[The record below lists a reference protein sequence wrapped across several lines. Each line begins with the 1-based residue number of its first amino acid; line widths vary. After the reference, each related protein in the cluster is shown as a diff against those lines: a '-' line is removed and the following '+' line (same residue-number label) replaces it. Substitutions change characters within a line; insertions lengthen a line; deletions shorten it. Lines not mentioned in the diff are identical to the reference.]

1 MPWLQ
6 LIFEASAE
14 QITQL
19 EDALP
24 ELGAVAVTLED
35 NADQPLYEPPPG
47 TTPLWQNTRV
57 IGLFETS
64 ADMDVVRELLKPQ
77 FKDGLPP
84 SRVEILEDQNWEQ
97 VWIER
102 FQPMPMGKR
111 LWICPSWREPPEPEA
126 VNVLLDPGLAFGT
139 GTHPTTALCLKW
151 LDAADLEGKVLI
163 DYGCGSG
170 ILAIA
175 AALLG
180 CKEVWAVDNDPQALI
195 ACKDNA
201 EKNGVSNKIH
211 IASPEVFTREFVGK
225 ADIITADILAGP
237 LQQLAPTLTQL
248 LTLQGHLVLSGI
260 LNTQENAV
268 EQAYET
274 QINFQPSTQCEEWMR
289 LDGQRY
295 K

>member
-1 MPWLQ
+1 LPWLQ
-6 LIFEASAE
+6 IIFEASAE
-14 QITQL
+14 QIIQL

-47 TTPLWQNTRV
+47 ARPLWQNTRV

-64 ADMDVVRELLKPQ
+64 ADMDLVRELLKPQ

-97 VWIER
+97 AWIER

-151 LDAADLEGKVLI
+151 LDAAGLEGKVLI

-175 AALLG
+175 ACLLG
-180 CKEVWAVDNDPQALI
+180 CEKVWAVDNDPQALI

-201 EKNGVSNKIH
+201 EKNAVADKIH
-211 IASPEVFTREFVGK
+211 IASPEIFAQDFIGR
-225 ADIITADILAGP
+225 ADVITANILAGP

-260 LNTQENAV
+260 LNAQQNAV
-268 EQAYET
+268 KQAYRA
-274 QINFQPSTQCEEWMR
+274 QIGFQPSTQCEEWIR
-289 LDGQRY
+289 LDGQRF

>member
-1 MPWLQ
+1 LPWLQ
-6 LIFEASAE
+6 IIFEASAE
-14 QITQL
+14 QIIQL

-47 TTPLWQNTRV
+47 ARPLWQNTRV

-64 ADMDVVRELLKPQ
+64 ADMDLVRELLKPQ

-97 VWIER
+97 AWIER

-151 LDAADLEGKVLI
+151 LDAAGLEGKVLI

-175 AALLG
+175 ACLLG
-180 CKEVWAVDNDPQALI
+180 CEKVWAVDNDPQALI

-201 EKNGVSNKIH
+201 EKNAVADKIH
-211 IASPEVFTREFVGK
+211 IASPEIFAQDFIGR
-225 ADIITADILAGP
+225 ADVITANILAGP

-260 LNTQENAV
+260 LNAQQNAV
-268 EQAYET
+268 KQAYET
-274 QINFQPSTQCEEWMR
+274 QISFQPSTQCEEWIR
-289 LDGQRY
+289 LDGQRF

>member
-6 LIFEASAE
+6 IIFEASAE
-14 QITQL
+14 HITQL

-47 TTPLWQNTRV
+47 ARPLWQNTRV

-64 ADMDVVRELLKPQ
+64 ADMDLVRELLKPQ

-97 VWIER
+97 AWIER

-151 LDAADLEGKVLI
+151 LDAAGLEGKVLI

-175 AALLG
+175 ACLLG
-180 CKEVWAVDNDPQALI
+180 CEKVWAVDNDPQALI

-201 EKNGVSNKIH
+201 EKNAVTDKIH
-211 IASPEVFTREFVGK
+211 IASPEIFAQDFIGR
-225 ADIITADILAGP
+225 ADVITANILAGP

-260 LNTQENAV
+260 LNAQQNAV
-268 EQAYET
+268 KQAYET
-274 QINFQPSTQCEEWMR
+274 QISFQPSTQCEEWIR
-289 LDGQRY
+289 LDGQRF

>member
-6 LIFEASAE
+6 IIFEASTE

-35 NADQPLYEPPPG
+35 NADQPLYEPPLG
-47 TTPLWQNTRV
+47 TRPLWQNTRV

-64 ADMDVVRELLKPQ
+64 ADMDLVRELLKPQ

-84 SRVEILEDQNWEQ
+84 SRVEILEDQSWEQ
-97 VWIER
+97 AWIER

-111 LWICPSWREPPEPEA
+111 LWICPSWRAPPEPEA

-151 LDAADLEGKVLI
+151 LDSADLEGKILI

-175 AALLG
+175 ACLLG
-180 CKEVWAVDNDPQALI
+180 CEKVWAVDNDPQALT

-201 EKNGVSNKIH
+201 EKNAVADKIH
-211 IASPEVFTREFVGK
+211 IASPEIFAQDFIGR
-225 ADIITADILAGP
+225 ADVITANILAGP

-260 LNTQENAV
+260 LNAQQNAV
-268 EQAYET
+268 KQAYET
-274 QINFQPSTQCEEWMR
+274 QISFQPSTQCEEWIR
-289 LDGQRY
+289 LDGQRF